1 MSKVPMH
8 EDPTNPQNYQ
18 PSVSSPF
25 DQPSEINSQNN
36 TDRGW
41 LDDLEPEIPVGQ
53 TPRQGIDPKNP
64 IVLVETAFLAS
75 AAALVWLV
83 NFYFPIG
90 PLELL
95 FPTPIAL
102 IYLRWGNR
110 PAGMTALT
118 AFLLISVLMGP
129 LRSLQYLVPYG
140 LLGWTLGALWQRRGR
155 WRITIPV
162 GTAITSFGT
171 FFKIWLVSLLLGEDL
186 WLYSTMQVM
195 GLLEWGIDKLGL
207 LWLPT
212 IGAVQI
218 ATVCFLLFK
227 NLIYTTLVHIV
238 AWYLCDR
245 LGNSIPD
252 PPKIVQAIFNDA

>member
-1 MSKVPMH
+1 MH
-8 EDPTNPQNYQ
+8 EDPTNSKNYQ
-18 PSVSSPF
+18 PPVSSPIG
-25 DQPSEINSQNN
+25 QPSDNED
-36 TDRGW
+36 DRGW
-41 LDDLEPEIPVGQ
+41 LDDLEPEILDEQ
-53 TPRQGIDPKNP
+53 IPRQGVDPKNP

-90 PLELL
+90 PIMLL
-95 FPTPIAL
+95 FPIPIAL

-118 AFLLISVLMGP
+118 AFLLIAVLMGP
-129 LRSLQYLVPYG
+129 LRSLQYLMPYG
-140 LLGWTLGALWQRRGR
+140 VLGWTLGALWQRRGR

-162 GTAITSFGT
+162 GTAITNFGT

-186 WLYSTMQVM
+186 WLYFTMQVM

-207 LWLPT
+207 LWQPT

-227 NLIYTTLVHIV
+227 DLIYTTSVHIV

>member
-1 MSKVPMH
+1 MH
-8 EDPTNPQNYQ
+8 EDSTKPKNDQ
-18 PSVSSPF
+18 PSVPLPF
-25 DQPSEINSQNN
+25 NQPSENDSKSDSETDN
-36 TDRGW
+36 DRGW
-41 LDDLEPEIPVGQ
+41 LDDLEPEIPS
-53 TPRQGIDPKNP
+53 TETIRQGIDPKNP

-90 PLELL
+90 PIMLL
-95 FPTPIAL
+95 FPIPIAL

-118 AFLLISVLMGP
+118 AFLLIAVLMGP
-129 LRSLQYLVPYG
+129 LRSLQYLIPYG

-162 GTAITSFGT
+162 GTVITNFGT

-186 WLYSTMQVM
+186 WLYFTMQVM

-207 LWLPT
+207 LWQPT
-212 IGAVQI
+212 IAAVQI

-227 NLIYTTLVHIV
+227 DLIYTTLVHIV